1 MKKIG
6 IVTPIYNEE
15 DNLPIY
21 YQTLTNILGSLSEYE
36 YEILLID
43 NCSHDGSQA
52 YIRNICKKDPHV
64 KAIFN
69 IRNFGFNNSVY
80 HGLVNSEGDCVVLI
94 NCDLQ
99 DPPDMIPKFL
109 EEWENGYKVILGIKE
124 SSDENKWMVLK
135 RRFYYRV
142 VDLLSDKKQVLF
154 HTGFGLYDR
163 KFIEILKELNDPAPY
178 LKELVSSFSF
188 RTKELYYKQRERVRG
203 QGSTSLYTL
212 YDDAMVGLTKTSKK
226 MMRLAIFG
234 GMAMGI
240 ICILLALI
248 QFVLKLV
255 HPDWFADGI
264 AFIAVGVFLLAAIQL
279 FFIGILGEYILTLNS
294 KATGRS
300 AVYEEERIN
309 FDQKI
314 KT

>member
-1 MKKIG
+1 
-6 IVTPIYNEE
+6 
-15 DNLPIY
+15 
-21 YQTLTNILGSLSEYE
+21 
-36 YEILLID
+36 
-43 NCSHDGSQA
+43 
-52 YIRNICKKDPHV
+52 
-64 KAIFN
+64 
-69 IRNFGFNNSVY
+69 
-80 HGLVNSEGDCVVLI
+80 
-94 NCDLQ
+94 
-99 DPPDMIPKFL
+99 MIPKFL

-212 YDDAMVGLTKTSKK
+212 YDDAMVGLTQTSKK